1 MNLATKKNIPA
12 TNQQI
17 LEFVKEYETPFY
29 IYDEKGIREGVRKL
43 TKAFAWAPDF
53 KEYFAVK
60 ACPIP
65 GIIQILKEEGCGIG
79 NVSKAHYLFG
89 ENKAKYYL
97 LTDIDNTMLM
107 LAYKNL
113 EGIPNKTFVNE
124 NILDECVYEKDTL
137 VITHGVLEHFS
148 DENIAK
154 IMAKYNNDR
163 VKFHGHYVPL
173 DGYLKPSFGD
183 ERLLSAMDW
192 IHKIN
197 PSSIEMMNNEDLFM
211 YF

>member
-1 MNLATKKNIPA
+1 MLEKYYSETAWSAFYTERVNNVGYINAFGSKYKKLISFIDACLNM
-12 TNQQI
+12 
-17 LEFVKEYETPFY
+17 Y
-29 IYDEKGIREGVRKL
+29 
-43 TKAFAWAPDF
+43 PDL
-53 KEYFAVK
+53 VV
-60 ACPIP
+60 
-65 GIIQILKEEGCGIG
+65 KEEGCGIG
-79 NVSKAHYLFG
+79 NVSKTHYLFG
-89 ENKAKYYL
+89 KNKAKYYL

-154 IMAKYNNDR
+154 IIAKYNNDH

-183 ERLLSAMDW
+183 ERLLSAKDW
-192 IHKIN
+192 IHKTN
-197 PSSIEMMNNEDLFM
+197 PSSIEMTNNEDLFM

>member
-1 MNLATKKNIPA
+1 MLEKYYSETAWSAFYAERVNNIGYINAFGNKYKKLINFIDSCL
-12 TNQQI
+12 NM
-17 LEFVKEYETPFY
+17 Y
-29 IYDEKGIREGVRKL
+29 
-43 TKAFAWAPDF
+43 PDLI
-53 KEYFAVK
+53 V
-60 ACPIP
+60 
-65 GIIQILKEEGCGIG
+65 KEEGCGIG
-79 NVSKAHYLFG
+79 NVSKSHYLFG
-89 ENKAKYYL
+89 KNKAKHYL
-97 LTDIDNTMLM
+97 LTDIDNAMLM

-113 EGIPNKTFVNE
+113 EGVSNKTFVNE

-154 IMAKYNNDR
+154 IIARYNNDH
-163 VKFHGHYVPL
+163 VKFHGHYVLL

-192 IHKIN
+192 IHKVN
-197 PSSIEMMNNEDLFM
+197 PSSIEMTNNEDLFM

>member
-1 MNLATKKNIPA
+1 MLEKYYSETAWSAFYAERVNNIGYINAFGNKYKKLINFIDSCL
-12 TNQQI
+12 NM
-17 LEFVKEYETPFY
+17 Y
-29 IYDEKGIREGVRKL
+29 
-43 TKAFAWAPDF
+43 
-53 KEYFAVK
+53 
-60 ACPIP
+60 P
-65 GIIQILKEEGCGIG
+65 GLIVKEEGCGIG
-79 NVSKAHYLFG
+79 NVSKSHYLFG
-89 ENKAKYYL
+89 KNKAKHYL
-97 LTDIDNTMLM
+97 LTDIDNVMLM

-113 EGIPNKTFVNE
+113 EGVSNKTFVNE

-154 IMAKYNNDR
+154 IIARYNNDH

-192 IHKIN
+192 IHKVN
-197 PSSIEMMNNEDLFM
+197 PSAIEMTNNEDLFM